1 MNDRIAYYTASAVR
15 ELERLAIEEY
25 GIAAFELM
33 QRAGTEM
40 FAALNQQG
48 PGVKH
53 LLICCGTGL
62 SGAVRP
68 PFRRLIDAI
77 NYSGLPALSQVYAAI
92 PAVCWVRAR
101 FIAAALCSLISVCRR
116 QSSNKCRRC
125 SIADNA
131 HTLPYCSAFAS
142 QRLISGSTS
151 SGCCARIFSA
161 HSFTFG
167 CR

>member
-15 ELERLAIEEY
+15 ELDRLAIEEH

-33 QRAGTEM
+33 QRAGTAM
-40 FAALNQQG
+40 FAALNQQW

-68 PFRRLIDAI
+68 PF
-77 NYSGLPALSQVYAAI
+77 
-92 PAVCWVRAR
+92 
-101 FIAAALCSLISVCRR
+101 RR

>member
-68 PFRRLIDAI
+68 PFRR
-77 NYSGLPALSQVYAAI
+77 
-92 PAVCWVRAR
+92 
-101 FIAAALCSLISVCRR
+101 

>member
-68 PFRRLIDAI
+68 PFRRLLDAI
-77 NYSGLPALSQVYAAI
+77 NYSGLPALSADI
-92 PAVCWVRAR
+92 PSG
-101 FIAAALCSLISVCRR
+101 LCSDTGSVLGACPLHCGRVVF
-116 QSSNKCRRC
+116 
-125 SIADNA
+125 ADLGVPPA
-131 HTLPYCSAFAS
+131 
-142 QRLISGSTS
+142 
-151 SGCCARIFSA
+151 IFEQVPPL
-161 HSFTFG
+161 FY
-167 CR
+167 R